1 MLTNRVFNC
10 SILSLR
16 FRQQSLL
23 ICGLVLYID
32 SVVEKPLGLEDI
44 GWVSMAQPESHNL
57 LFRFSVQLS
66 LFIVGMWQII
76 LL

>member
-44 GWVSMAQPESHNL
+44 G
-57 LFRFSVQLS
+57 
-66 LFIVGMWQII
+66 
-76 LL
+76 